1 MKDSIFRFAFSD
13 LKLDV
18 QQIEMVIGYREG
30 ESHEAISDLITDAL
44 YVAESV
50 CDLRAEY
57 RIFPDVEFDASAK
70 SVKVAGVEFSL
81 KKIVFGQLRKS
92 GSMAVF
98 LSTAGEKLGEMSRKE
113 MKEGD
118 LLQGYIYDVIGSEA
132 ADGAS
137 ALMQERLKAEAEQE
151 GLRITNR
158 YSPGYCDWN
167 VEEQHKLFS
176 LMHENFCGITIN
188 SSALMSPE
196 KSVSGFI
203 GVGSDVRFNKYTCG
217 LCDMKDCIYR
227 KIRQQD

>member
-1 MKDSIFRFAFSD
+1 MTDAVFRFAFSD
-13 LKLDV
+13 LNLDV
-18 QQIEMVIGYREG
+18 RQIEMLMGYREG
-30 ESHEAISDLITDAL
+30 ESHEAISDLISDAL
-44 YVAESV
+44 QVAESV

-57 RIFPDVEFDASAK
+57 RIFTDLEFDAAAKSAK
-70 SVKVAGVEFSL
+70 FAGVEFSL

-92 GSMAVF
+92 RTLAVF
-98 LSTAGEKLGEMSRKE
+98 LSTAGEKLGRMSRQA
-113 MKEGD
+113 MKDGD

-137 ALMQERLKAEAEQE
+137 ALMQERLKAAAEQE

-176 LMHENFCGITIN
+176 LMNDNFCGITIN

-203 GVGSDVRFNKYTCG
+203 GIGSDVRFNKYTCG

-227 KIRQQD
+227 KIRR

>member
-1 MKDSIFRFAFSD
+1 MNDSTFKFKFSE

-18 QQIEMVIGYREG
+18 RQIEMVMGYREG
-30 ESHEAISDLITDAL
+30 ESHEAISDLIARAL
-44 YVAESV
+44 LDAESV
-50 CDLRAEY
+50 CDLKAEF
-57 RIFPDVEFDASAK
+57 RIFSGVEFDASEK
-70 SVKVAGVEFSL
+70 SVKIAGLEFSL

-92 GSMAVF
+92 ESMAVF
-98 LSTAGEKLGEMSRKE
+98 LSTAGDKLGEMSRKA
-113 MKEGD
+113 MKDGD

-137 ALMQERLKAEAEQE
+137 ALMQEKLMMAAEQE
-151 GLRITNR
+151 GLKITNR

-167 VEEQHKLFS
+167 VDEQHKLFH
-176 LMHENFCGITIN
+176 LMKDNFCGITVN

-203 GVGSDVRFNKYTCG
+203 GIGREVRFNQYTCG

-227 KIRQQD
+227 KTR